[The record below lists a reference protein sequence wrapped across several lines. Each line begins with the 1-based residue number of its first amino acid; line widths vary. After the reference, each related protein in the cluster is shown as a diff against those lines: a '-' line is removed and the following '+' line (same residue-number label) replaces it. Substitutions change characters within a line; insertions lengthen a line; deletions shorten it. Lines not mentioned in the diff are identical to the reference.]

1 MWVFVFDYWHKQ
13 LTSNLFKKYLV
24 IDTKASKKIQHKF
37 KSLEIHKNQQNH
49 TLKGAALIELK
60 TPMKIFS
67 NESEVRWRHLP
78 ICTMGNLI
86 MSCTN
91 ACTALS
97 FFGYISFFEIESWK
111 RSKFVAFLLYKQQ
124 EEEMRN

>member
-1 MWVFVFDYWHKQ
+1 M
-13 LTSNLFKKYLV
+13 NLRY
-24 IDTKASKKIQHKF
+24 DETD
-37 KSLEIHKNQQNH
+37 
-49 TLKGAALIELK
+49 
-60 TPMKIFS
+60 
-67 NESEVRWRHLP
+67 RRHLP

-124 EEEMRN
+124 EERERKIRDELVAC